1 MSAAPTKSRVDRRT
15 RAARAERRDARAAL
29 LAAAAEVF
37 AKRGFRDATVDEI
50 AERAGYSK
58 GAVYWHFQGKE
69 ELFSAL
75 VDERVDSATWE
86 MIELLE
92 SAPPG
97 QDMGPEASR
106 RFVELL
112 RGERELLLL
121 YHDYWSHAVRD
132 PALRRRYARRR
143 AGLRAR
149 LGRALKARI
158 EHLGGPAH
166 AFDPEA
172 MATIILSLGVGLAQ
186 ERLIAPEAVPDAL
199 LGDAIVLL
207 YKGIVASAPDV
218 GSLDDR

>member
-1 MSAAPTKSRVDRRT
+1 MSPAGAKNRIDRRT

-29 LAAAAEVF
+29 LGAAAEVF
-37 AKRGFRDATVDEI
+37 AERGFRDATVDEI
-50 AERAGYSK
+50 AERSGYSK
-58 GAVYWHFQGKE
+58 GAVYWHFQGKD
-69 ELFSAL
+69 ELFAAL
-75 VDERVDSATWE
+75 IDERGDAVTWE

-92 SAPPG
+92 AAPPG

-121 YHDYWSHAVRD
+121 YHDYWSQAVRE

-143 AGLRAR
+143 ARLRDG
-149 LGRALKARI
+149 LGRALTARI
-158 EHLGGPAH
+158 EHLGGPAD

-186 ERLIAPEAVPDAL
+186 ERLIAPEAVPDSL

-207 YKGIVASAPDV
+207 YKGIVASA
-218 GSLDDR
+218 GESARG

>member
-1 MSAAPTKSRVDRRT
+1 VATEGVLDPSEAATFPQRLAEAGKRIRRLEL
-15 RAARAERRDARAAL
+15 ARAL
-29 LAAAAEVF
+29 GW
-37 AKRGFRDATVDEI
+37 K
-50 AERAGYSK
+50 
-58 GAVYWHFQGKE
+58 
-69 ELFSAL
+69 
-75 VDERVDSATWE
+75 DERVEEGGRGEVRDGERIADQVFALSQ
-86 MIELLE
+86 LGLE

-158 EHLGGPAH
+158 EHLGGPAD

-207 YKGIVASAPDV
+207 YKGIVASAGDV